1 MSKHCRSVRS
11 GCDVECLECTCECSW
26 CFDATEREIQMAKN
40 TTVTVTRKPFGQ
52 TFQQAMES
60 KPTPAAAILNPS
72 SQTAEAKAAM
82 KNAAKFGK
90 KKPAKKV
97 VVVSAPVVE
106 SLPVVEPAF

>member
-1 MSKHCRSVRS
+1 MFENS
-11 GCDVECLECTCECSW
+11 
-26 CFDATEREIQMAKN
+26 
-40 TTVTVTRKPFGQ
+40 TVTVTRKPFGQ